1 MYKKIFKKKFKLNL
15 KFYLYK
21 DLKNITNKMANLVNK
36 DLEAISVVRKSW
48 GQQFSEAMNVNGGD
62 KENATVMDYIMHVLA
77 FPWKVMN
84 QL

>member
-1 MYKKIFKKKFKLNL
+1 MYKKIKKLNFKLNL
-15 KFYLYK
+15 KFYLNK

-77 FPWKVMN
+77 FPWKVMK
-84 QL
+84 